1 MLCRKRFYFLRHGQT
16 DWNAKGLCQGQT
28 DVPLNSTGIRQA
40 HDAKSRLARAPIAT
54 ICCSPLS
61 RARQTAEIVNGAVGC
76 PLVILD
82 KLKEIY
88 FAAAEGKPLLSHSYD
103 VLLRNAESH
112 GGEPFSDFVSR
123 VVAGINRALAYP
135 GPVLIVAHG
144 GVFCAI
150 QTHVR
155 VDRDGDMTNCVP
167 VRLEPV
173 DGEDSAWRVS
183 PI

>member
-1 MLCRKRFYFLRHGQT
+1 M
-16 DWNAKGLCQGQT
+16 
-28 DVPLNSTGIRQA
+28 PLNSVGIGQA
-40 HDAKSRLARAPIAT
+40 HDAKSRLAHAPIAT

-61 RARQTAEIVNGAVGC
+61 RARQTAEIINGALRC
-76 PLVILD
+76 PLFTVG

-112 GGEPFSDFVSR
+112 GGESFGVFVSR
-123 VVAGINRALAYP
+123 VIAGINQALAYP
-135 GPVLIVAHG
+135 GPVLIVVHG

-173 DGEDSAWRVS
+173 DGEDCAWRVS

>member
-1 MLCRKRFYFLRHGQT
+1 M
-16 DWNAKGLCQGQT
+16 
-28 DVPLNSTGIRQA
+28 PLNSTGIRQA

-167 VRLEPV
+167 VCLEPV

-183 PI
+183 SPI

>member
-1 MLCRKRFYFLRHGQT
+1 M
-16 DWNAKGLCQGQT
+16 
-28 DVPLNSTGIRQA
+28 PLNSTGIRQA